1 MPLIYWL
8 FYYLLAYNRP
18 IHLSGWFLLFG
29 QQYSFFVCSLIS
41 YSDPAVYFVG
51 VDFIHAGVEGQGR
64 FTEVVKQVALNL
76 DGWGIDCTFADY
88 NNGGFLDLYVCS
100 YLDYGKVLSGADN
113 FFPMISPIRITF
125 FILTA
130 VMTDSLMLQRISE
143 LVEVITWLWEL
154 PGPIRTMTEILWDI
168 FFKINLMCIF

>member
-1 MPLIYWL
+1 M
-8 FYYLLAYNRP
+8 
-18 IHLSGWFLLFG
+18 
-29 QQYSFFVCSLIS
+29 IS

-130 VMTDSLMLQRISE
+130 VMTDSLMLQRVSE
-143 LVEVITWLWEL
+143 LVEVIT
-154 PGPIRTMTEILWDI
+154 
-168 FFKINLMCIF
+168 